1 MCELV
6 EEYAEKKAKR
16 AIMQVKLKNAK
27 NLIDTTNLALEDIAR
42 CVELPLATVKELARG
57 RTA

>member
-1 MCELV
+1 VRERIN
-6 EEYAEKKAKR
+6 EYVR
-16 AIMQVKLKNAK
+16 SNAK

-42 CVELPLATVKELARG
+42 CVKLPLTTVEELAHG